1 MLGIWP
7 FVVEHVQGFHA
18 AAPLVM
24 VEMVTDSVKIE
35 SMLKK
40 IMFEKDDILCVYGI
54 CPETSGFLHEES
66 GKKYFLSRS
75 SITKFQKKKIT
86 NRKKRIEENNLFK
99 KIQKK
104 TNEMSSIISSL
115 QKRRSG
121 PWILPKKIEE
131 FTHQRRAEPVD
142 TMKSCAAVVAKTGT
156 QDAVCG
162 PQKNCCR
169 IERCG
174 NAFDICLDGFQWG
187 ERTQF
192 DDEMDSFFKD
202 FVNF

>member
-1 MLGIWP
+1 MGIWP
-7 FVVEHVQGFHA
+7 FVVEHVQGILA

-54 CPETSGFLHEES
+54 CPETSGFLYEEG
-66 GKKYFLSRS
+66 GKKYFLCRS
-75 SITKFQKKKIT
+75 SITNFQKKKIT

-104 TNEMSSIISSL
+104 TNKVSSIISSL

-131 FTHQRRAEPVD
+131 STHQRPAESVD
-142 TMKSCAAVVAKTGT
+142 TMKSSGAVVAKTGT
-156 QDAVCG
+156 QDAMCG
-162 PQKNCCR
+162 PENNHSK

-174 NAFDICLDGFQWG
+174 DGFDICLDGFQWG

-192 DDEMDSFFKD
+192 DDEMDTFFKD